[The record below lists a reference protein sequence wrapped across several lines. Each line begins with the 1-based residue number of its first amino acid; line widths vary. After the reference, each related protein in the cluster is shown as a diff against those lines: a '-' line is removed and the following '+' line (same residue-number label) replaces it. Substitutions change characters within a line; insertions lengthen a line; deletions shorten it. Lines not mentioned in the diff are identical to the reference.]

1 MCRRKIENRDQL
13 LADVDEY
20 IREHEQVS
28 LEELVVSMK
37 ELGHDCTPR
46 MVRPL
51 LKERG
56 LTVKSV
62 NGRWFW
68 GVWDEESDDD
78 DVDEDVDDDEVD
90 DDDDDDDDEDDDD
103 EDDDDVDDD
112 DDDDDEDDDDDDDD
126 DEDDD
131 DEDDE
136 DDDDDERPVPE
147 PLKKAQAENKRLQE
161 ENSQLIAALL
171 KTTQLKKSIQAMQKK
186 LLVELAALIQ
196 ATYGEREAD

>member
-20 IREHEQVS
+20 ISNHEQVS
-28 LEELVVSMK
+28 LEELVQSMQ
-37 ELGHDCTPR
+37 ELGHDCTTR

-68 GVWDEESDDD
+68 GMWDEESD
-78 DVDEDVDDDEVD
+78 DVDDDEVD
-90 DDDDDDDDEDDDD
+90 EVDADEDDDD
-103 EDDDDVDDD
+103 EDV
-112 DDDDDEDDDDDDDD
+112 DDDDDEDVD
-126 DEDDD
+126 DES
-131 DEDDE
+131 
-136 DDDDDERPVPE
+136 DDDERPVSE
-147 PLKKAQAENKRLQE
+147 PLKKAEAENKRLQA
-161 ENSQLIAALL
+161 ENNRLIAALL

-186 LLVELAALIQ
+186 LLVELADLIH
-196 ATYGEREAD
+196 ATYGERESESETQESD